1 LRRRVRLSTEG
12 WYYLGIIAF
21 VLGGAVLRD
30 VSHLVA
36 LAGLMMA
43 PLLLQW
49 RIASRAL
56 RGLRIERDAPEIAV
70 IGNDVPFR
78 IEICKLDKRSAAS
91 SVEVLE
97 RIALAEA
104 KADRLVRGATF
115 AKAESLVPMVGG
127 TPVALRW
134 VCRFAKR
141 GWHVLGPLRIATR
154 APMGLLEVAYEIP
167 LTSRC
172 LATPKTGTILRPW
185 KEWSG
190 GQSDGNGQARH
201 RRSLDD
207 GEFFGLREWRPGD
220 SPRWVHWRT
229 SARLGRLAVRQ
240 FEQSRDHQ
248 IALLLD
254 LFTGEADPS
263 PTLEAVAERI
273 LAFAATV
280 AENIGFSGNTT
291 LVIAVV
297 GATSEYWSVRSSAAS
312 LRENMERLA
321 VAKTGA
327 ANHWHNAVTF
337 VAEQWMKNTKVAI
350 VSTRSRRE
358 CRAASDP
365 ALPASWHKIA
375 KEALWID
382 ASNRELD
389 PYFQWTPP
397 DEMEELFSQTEE
409 SPKPEN
415 VSA

>member
-1 LRRRVRLSTEG
+1 MRRRVRLSTEG

-49 RIASRAL
+49 RIAAKAL

-70 IGNDVPFR
+70 VGSDVPFR
-78 IEICKLDKRSAAS
+78 IEIRKLDKRSTAS

-104 KADRLVRGATF
+104 KADRLVRGITF
-115 AKAESLVPMVGG
+115 AKAESLVPMVGA

-154 APMGLLEVAYEIP
+154 APMGLVEVAYEVP

-172 LATPKTGTILRPW
+172 LATPKTGVVLRPW
-185 KEWSG
+185 KSWAG
-190 GQSDGNGQARH
+190 GQSDGSGQARH

-240 FEQSRDHQ
+240 FEQSRNHQ

-254 LFTGEADPS
+254 LFTGDKEPS
-263 PTLEAVAERI
+263 PALEAVAERI

-280 AENIGFSGNTT
+280 ADGIGFSGNTT
-291 LVIAVV
+291 LTIAVV
-297 GATSEYWSVRSSAAS
+297 GATSEYWNVRSSAAS
-312 LRENMERLA
+312 LRENLERLA

-327 ANHWHNAVTF
+327 ANHWQNAVTF
-337 VAEQWMKNTKVAI
+337 VTDQWMKHTRVAI
-350 VSTRSRRE
+350 VSTRSRQE
-358 CRAASDP
+358 CSPASDTG
-365 ALPASWHKIA
+365 LPANWHKIV

-382 ASNRELD
+382 ASAQELD
-389 PYFQWTPP
+389 AYFQWTPP
-397 DEMEELFSQTEE
+397 DNLEELVSETDEA
-409 SPKPEN
+409 PKSEG
-415 VSA
+415 VSV